1 MRHIDLD
8 QMGAFVCQLREE
20 ERSAGTVEKYQRD
33 VGAFAAWLA
42 ERPVSREEASA
53 WREHLVTL
61 GYAPA
66 TVNSMLA
73 ALNRFFQFVGWPE
86 CRVKPLRIQRLPFS
100 GPGQRAD
107 PAGIRPPGYHSTDA
121 GEGAA
126 VPAAGDDLC
135 HWDSGERGAL
145 YHSGSGLCWTS
156 GGQAQRQ
163 GAYDLDSRQAGAKAH
178 KVCQK
183 KPHRLWRGIP
193 HQGRRKLVKKT
204 DLGGDEEPVQA
215 GGSGESK
222 VFPHNLRLCS
232 HGCFT
237 GQPGT

>member
-1 MRHIDLD
+1 M
-8 QMGAFVCQLREE
+8 
-20 ERSAGTVEKYQRD
+20 
-33 VGAFAAWLA
+33 
-42 ERPVSREEASA
+42 
-53 WREHLVTL
+53 
-61 GYAPA
+61 
-66 TVNSMLA
+66 
-73 ALNRFFQFVGWPE
+73 
-86 CRVKPLRIQRLPFS
+86 KPLRIQRRLFS

-107 PAGIRPPGYHSTDA
+107 PAGIRPPGCHSTDA

-156 GGQAQRQ
+156 GGQAQGQ
-163 GAYDLDSRQAGAKAH
+163 GAYDLDSRQAGAKAY

-215 GGSGESK
+215 GGSGRTK
-222 VFPHNLRLCS
+222 VFPHNLRHLFARLFYRATRDVARLADVLGHSSIETTRIYLISTGAEHARTLDRLCLV
-232 HGCFT
+232 C
-237 GQPGT
+237 